1 MRAKRS
7 CGFAMVEIVLATA
20 IVGGLAAAA
29 MSLAASS
36 AGQKTRAANLTR
48 GHMLCKALAEE
59 IATRPV
65 ADWSSGGLDL
75 DISDGSF
82 ALKTDPDATRATKS
96 AGNRSGFVTIDEYDG
111 YSESP
116 PTDENGNV
124 IKGYAGWTR
133 GVEVDVVRFGEPD
146 FLSPQETGLR
156 KITVKVQVGDEIIAQ
171 TTFLRSSEWERVQ
184 P

>member
-1 MRAKRS
+1 MRSR
-7 CGFAMVEIVLATA
+7 GFAMVEIVLATA

-75 DISDGSF
+75 SINDGTW
-82 ALKTDPDATRATKS
+82 ALKADSSAVRADSGT
-96 AGNRSGFVTIDEYDG
+96 GNRSTFATIDEYDG

-124 IKGYAGWTR
+124 LAGYSGWTR
-133 GVEVDVVRFGEPD
+133 GVEVEAVRLGDPD
-146 FLSPQETGLR
+146 MVSPQETGLR
-156 KITVKVQVGDEIIAQ
+156 KITVKVQIGDEIIAQ